1 MMGEKR
7 GGCAVDALLN
17 IYHPELPAFL
27 APFLALPELERLR
40 RVGMNCGCEYTSFP
54 RFVGLPES
62 SRYHHSLGAAL
73 ITWHFTGET
82 APTLAAL
89 FHDIATPVFAH
100 TVDFLRGDYL
110 AQEATEDGT
119 GEMLRRSGALSKLL
133 APLGLTVED
142 VEDYHQ
148 YPVADNDSPRL
159 SADRLEYTLRNI
171 LHYRFGTP
179 DDLRRFYDDLRVT
192 AESGVPEL
200 AFEKFDTAR
209 DFAFAALR
217 CSEIYVSPEDRYA
230 MQRLSELLKQAIARG
245 VLKPEDL
252 YGVEPDVIARL
263 NSDPETNRAWSKYC
277 ALHEMVT
284 DASAPEA
291 DRRVIRAKKRCID
304 PWVTGQGRL
313 SGIDPAFAAAL
324 TAFRE
329 ESQEDWLCAR

>member
-7 GGCAVDALLN
+7 GGFAVDALLT
-17 IYHPELPAFL
+17 IYHPELPTFL

-40 RVGMNCGCEYTSFP
+40 QVGMNCGCEYTAFP
-54 RFVGLPES
+54 RFHGLPES

-73 ITWHFTGET
+73 ITWHFTGER

-119 GEMLRRSGALSKLL
+119 GELLRRSGALSKLL
-133 APLGLTVED
+133 APLGLRTED
-142 VEDYHQ
+142 VEDYHR

-171 LHYRFGTP
+171 LHYRFGTL
-179 DDLRRFYDDLRVT
+179 DDLRRFYEDLRVT

-200 AFEKFDTAR
+200 AFENPDTAR
-209 DFAFAALR
+209 SFAFAALG

-230 MQRLSELLKQAIARG
+230 MQRLSELLGDAIQRG

-263 NSDPETNRAWSKYC
+263 KSDPETASAWSDYC

-284 DASAPEA
+284 DASAPRS
-291 DRRVIRAKKRCID
+291 DRRIVRAKKRCID

-324 TAFRE
+324 NAFRA
-329 ESQEDWLCAR
+329 ESQDGWLCAR

>member
-1 MMGEKR
+1 M
-7 GGCAVDALLN
+7 DALLQ
-17 IYHPELPAFL
+17 IYHPEAPDFL

-40 RVGMNCGCEYTSFP
+40 QVGMNCGCEYTAFP

-110 AQEATEDGT
+110 TQEATEDGT
-119 GEMLRRSGALSKLL
+119 GEMLRRSEGLSALL
-133 APLGLTVED
+133 AALGLTVED

-171 LHYRFGTP
+171 LHYRFGALS
-179 DDLRRFYDDLRVT
+179 DLRRFYDDLRVT

-200 AFEKFDTAR
+200 AFQSLGTAR
-209 DFAFAALR
+209 DFALAALG

-230 MQRLSELLKQAIARG
+230 MQRLSELLREAITRG

-263 NSDPETNRAWSKYC
+263 QSDPETARVWSDYC

-284 DASAPEA
+284 DESAPIS

-304 PWVTGQGRL
+304 PWVAGQGRL
-313 SGIDPAFAAAL
+313 SEIAPDFAAAL
-324 TAFRE
+324 AAFRAA
-329 ESQEDWLCAR
+329 SQEGWLCAR

>member
-1 MMGEKR
+1 M
-7 GGCAVDALLN
+7 DALLM
-17 IYHPELPAFL
+17 IYHPELPDFL
-27 APFLALPELERLR
+27 APFVRLPELERLR
-40 RVGMNCGCEYTSFP
+40 QVGMNCGCEYTSFP
-54 RFVGLPES
+54 RFQSLPES

-73 ITWHFTGET
+73 ITWHFTRET

-119 GEMLRRSGALSKLL
+119 GEMLRRSGVLSKLL
-133 APLGLTVED
+133 APLGLRIED

-179 DDLRRFYDDLRVT
+179 DDLRRFYDDLCV
-192 AESGVPEL
+192 ASEDGVPEL
-200 AFEKFDTAR
+200 TFESLDTAR
-209 DFAFAALR
+209 DFAFAALG

-230 MQRLSELLKQAIARG
+230 MQRLSELLGDAIARG

-263 NSDPETNRAWSKYC
+263 KSDPETNRAWSNYC

-284 DASAPEA
+284 DASAPRS
-291 DRRVIRAKKRCID
+291 DRRVIKAKKRSID
-304 PWVTGQGRL
+304 PWVAGQGRMSDL
-313 SGIDPAFAAAL
+313 DPAFAAAL

-329 ESQEDWLCAR
+329 ESQEAWLCAR

>member
-1 MMGEKR
+1 M
-7 GGCAVDALLN
+7 DALLM
-17 IYHPELPAFL
+17 IYHPELPGFL
-27 APFLALPELERLR
+27 APFVRLPELERLR
-40 RVGMNCGCEYTSFP
+40 QVGMNCGCEYTSFP
-54 RFVGLPES
+54 RFQNLPES
-62 SRYHHSLGAAL
+62 SRYHHSLGAAG

-119 GEMLRRSGALSKLL
+119 GEMLRRSGELSKLL
-133 APLGLTVED
+133 APLGLRIED

-171 LHYRFGTP
+171 LHYRFGTLE
-179 DDLRRFYDDLRVT
+179 DLRRFYRDLRVT

-200 AFEKFDTAR
+200 TFESLDTAR
-209 DFAFAALR
+209 DFAFAALG

-230 MQRLSELLKQAIARG
+230 MQRLSELLGDAIKRG

-263 NSDPETNRAWSKYC
+263 KSDPETNRAWSKYC

-291 DRRVIRAKKRCID
+291 DRRVIKAKKRSID
-304 PWVTGQGRL
+304 PWVAGQGRL
-313 SGIDPAFAAAL
+313 SELDSAFAAAL

>member
-1 MMGEKR
+1 MS
-7 GGCAVDALLN
+7 DALLQ
-17 IYHPELPAFL
+17 IYHPEPPAFL

-40 RVGMNCGCEYTSFP
+40 RVGMNCGCEYTAFP
-54 RFVGLPES
+54 RFAGLPES
-62 SRYHHSLGAAL
+62 SRYHHSLGAAR

-119 GEMLRRSGALSKLL
+119 GEMLRRSGELSKLL

-200 AFEKFDTAR
+200 AFESFDIAR
-209 DFAFAALR
+209 DFAFAALG

-245 VLKPEDL
+245 VLAPEDL
-252 YGVEPDVIARL
+252 YGVEPNVIAGL
-263 NSDPETNRAWSKYC
+263 KANPDTAKAWAAYR
-277 ALHEMVT
+277 ALHEMIT
-284 DASAPEA
+284 DETAPIS
-291 DRRVIRAKKRCID
+291 DRRVVRAKKRCID
-304 PWVTGQGRL
+304 PWVAGQGRM
-313 SGIDPAFAAAL
+313 SEIDKAFAAAL
-324 TAFRE
+324 NAFRDQ
-329 ESQEDWLCAR
+329 SQEDWLCAR

>member
-1 MMGEKR
+1 M
-7 GGCAVDALLN
+7 DALLM
-17 IYHPELPAFL
+17 IYHPELPGFL
-27 APFLALPELERLR
+27 APFVRLPELERLR

-54 RFVGLPES
+54 RFQGLPES

-73 ITWHFTGET
+73 ITWHFTRET

-100 TVDFLRGDYL
+100 TVDFLCGDYL
-110 AQEATEDGT
+110 TQEATEDGT

-133 APLGLTVED
+133 APLGLRIED

-171 LHYRFGTP
+171 LHYRFGTLE
-179 DDLRRFYDDLRVT
+179 DLRRFYDDLRVVS
-192 AESGVPEL
+192 EDGVPEL
-200 AFEKFDTAR
+200 AFECLDTAR
-209 DFAFAALR
+209 DFAFAALG

-230 MQRLSELLKQAIARG
+230 MQRLSELLGDAIKRG
-245 VLKPEDL
+245 ALKPEDL

-263 NSDPETNRAWSKYC
+263 QSDPETNRAWSNYC

-284 DASAPEA
+284 DASAPRS

-304 PWVTGQGRL
+304 PWVAGQGRMSDL
-313 SGIDPAFAAAL
+313 DPAFAAAL

-329 ESQEDWLCAR
+329 ESQEAWLCAR

>member
-1 MMGEKR
+1 M
-7 GGCAVDALLN
+7 DALLQ
-17 IYHPELPAFL
+17 IYHPALPGFL

-40 RVGMNCGCEYTSFP
+40 QVGMNCGCEYTSFP
-54 RFVGLPES
+54 RFQGLPES
-62 SRYHHSLGAAL
+62 SRRHHSLGAAL
-73 ITWHFTGET
+73 ITWHFTRET

-119 GEMLRRSGALSKLL
+119 GDMLRRSAALSDLL

-171 LHYRFGTP
+171 LHYRFGSQE
-179 DDLRRFYDDLRVT
+179 DLQRFYSDLCVSS
-192 AESGVPEL
+192 EDGVPEL
-200 AFEKFDTAR
+200 AFRSHDTAR
-209 DFAFAALR
+209 DFAIAALR
-217 CSEIYVSPEDRYA
+217 CSEIYVSPEDRCA
-230 MQRLSELLKQAIARG
+230 MQRLSELLADAIARG
-245 VLKPEDL
+245 VLAPEDL
-252 YGVEPDVIARL
+252 YGVEPEVIRKLEAE
-263 NSDPETNRAWSKYC
+263 PETARAWNNYC

-291 DRRVIRAKKRCID
+291 DRRVVKAKKRCID
-304 PWVTGQGRL
+304 PWVAGKGRL
-313 SGIDPAFAAAL
+313 SSIDPDFAAAL
-324 TAFRE
+324 NAFRA
-329 ESQEDWLCAR
+329 ESQDAWLCAK

>member
-1 MMGEKR
+1 M
-7 GGCAVDALLN
+7 DALLQ
-17 IYHPELPAFL
+17 IYHPEAPAFL
-27 APFLALPELERLR
+27 TPFLSLPALERLR
-40 RVGMNCGCEYTSFP
+40 QVGMNCGCEYTAFP

-73 ITWHFTGET
+73 ITWHFTGEI

-119 GEMLRRSGALSKLL
+119 GEILRRSEGLTELL
-133 APLGLTVED
+133 AALGLRIED

-171 LHYRFGTP
+171 LHYRFGTLS
-179 DDLRRFYDDLRVT
+179 DLRQFYGDLRAT

-200 AFEKFDTAR
+200 ALGDRSIAQA
-209 DFAFAALR
+209 FAFAALG

-230 MQRLSELLKQAIARG
+230 MQRLSELLRDAIKRG
-245 VLKPEDL
+245 VLSPEDL

-263 NSDPETNRAWSKYC
+263 MADPETAKAWSKYC
-277 ALHEMVT
+277 ALHEMIT
-284 DASAPEA
+284 DESAPIS
-291 DRRVIRAKKRCID
+291 DRRVIRAKKRSID
-304 PWVTGQGRL
+304 PWVAGQGRL
-313 SGIDPAFAAAL
+313 SEIDPAFAAAL
-324 TAFRE
+324 NAFRS

>member
-1 MMGEKR
+1 MS
-7 GGCAVDALLN
+7 DALLN

-73 ITWHFTGET
+73 ITWHFTGEK

-110 AQEATEDGT
+110 TQEATEDGT

-133 APLGLTVED
+133 APFGLTVED

-159 SADRLEYTLRNI
+159 SADRLEYTMRNI
-171 LHYRFGTP
+171 LHYRFGSL
-179 DDLRRFYDDLRVT
+179 DDLRRFYGDLRVT

-209 DFAFAALR
+209 EFAFAALG

-245 VLKPEDL
+245 VLAPEDL
-252 YGVEPDVIARL
+252 YGVEPDVIKKLEA
-263 NSDPETNRAWSKYC
+263 DPETARAWSDYC
-277 ALHEMVT
+277 ALHEMIA
-284 DASAPEA
+284 DASAPRS

-313 SGIDPAFAAAL
+313 SDLDPDFAAAL